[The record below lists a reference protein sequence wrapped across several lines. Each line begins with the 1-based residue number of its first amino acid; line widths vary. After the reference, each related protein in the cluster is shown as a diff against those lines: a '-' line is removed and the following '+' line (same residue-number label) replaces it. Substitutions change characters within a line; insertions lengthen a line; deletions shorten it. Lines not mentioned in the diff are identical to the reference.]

1 MSASGRVVVTGMGVV
16 SPLGN
21 SVAAFWSNLLA
32 GRSGIGPLTRFDGSA
47 LRCRIAGEVK
57 DFDITAYLPEK
68 EARRFDRFCHYALAA
83 SLQAVQQSGLS
94 ATRVDPERIGVV
106 VSSGV
111 GGLESMQEN
120 TRVLLERGVGRLS
133 PLTVPIMIPDMAS
146 GMLSIQFGFQGPNM
160 AVVTACASATH
171 SIGEAYWMIRRGDAD
186 AMLTGGTEAGL
197 VALGLGGFA
206 SMRAL
211 STRNDDPEHAS
222 RPFDRDRDGFVPAE
236 GAGVLVLESLEL
248 AQTRGA
254 EILAELVGYG
264 LTGDAYH
271 ITAPDPEGRGAA
283 RSVRMA
289 LARAG
294 VAPEAVS
301 YINAHGTST
310 PLNDQMETQ
319 ALKAALGAAA
329 YRIPISSTKS
339 MTGHALGAAGGL
351 ESVACIQALR
361 HGVIPGT
368 MNYQTPDP
376 DCDLDYV
383 PNACRELPVQLALN
397 VSFGFGGHN
406 AALLF
411 KKVS

>member
-1 MSASGRVVVTGMGVV
+1 MGVV

-21 SVAAFWSNLLA
+21 AVGPFWEGLLA
-32 GRSGIGPLTRFDGSA
+32 GRSGIGPITRFDASN

-57 DFDITAYLPEK
+57 GFEITSYLPEK
-68 EARRFDRFCHYALAA
+68 EARRFDRFCHFALAA
-83 SLQAVQQSGLS
+83 AVEAVRQAGVS
-94 ATRVDPERIGVV
+94 AVTVEPERVGVV

-111 GGLESMQEN
+111 GGLESTQEN
-120 TRVLLERGVGRLS
+120 IRTLIERGANRLP

-146 GMLSIQFGFQGPNM
+146 GMLSIHFGFSGPNL

-171 SIGEAYWMIRRGDAD
+171 SIGEAFWMIRRGDAD
-186 AMLTGGTEAGL
+186 VMLAGGAEAGL
-197 VALGLGGFA
+197 VAVGVGGFA

-211 STRNDDPEHAS
+211 STRNDDPQHAS

-236 GAGVLVLESLEL
+236 GAGVLVLEGLEH
-248 AQTRGA
+248 ARQRSA
-254 EILAELVGYG
+254 EILAEVVGYG

-271 ITAPDPEGRGAA
+271 ITAPDPEAKGAA
-283 RSVRMA
+283 RSVRQA
-289 LARAG
+289 LAQAG
-294 VAPEAVS
+294 VAPEEIG

-310 PLNDQMETQ
+310 PLNDAMETL
-319 ALKAALGAAA
+319 ALKSALGSAA

-339 MTGHALGAAGGL
+339 LTGHALGAAGGL

-361 HGVIPGT
+361 QGVVPGT
-368 MNYQTPDP
+368 MNYETPDP

-383 PNACRELPVQLALN
+383 PNACREVPVGLALN

-406 AALLF
+406 AAVLF
-411 KKVS
+411 KKAP

>member
-1 MSASGRVVVTGMGVV
+1 MGVV

-21 SVAAFWSNLLA
+21 SVAAFWAGLLA
-32 GRSGIGPLTRFDGSA
+32 GRSGIGPLTRFDASA
-47 LRCRIAGEVK
+47 LRCRIAGEVR
-57 DFDITAYLPEK
+57 DFDVTAYLPEK
-68 EARRFDRFCHYALAA
+68 EARRFDRFCHFALAA
-83 SLQAVQQSGLS
+83 ATEAVRQAGIS
-94 ATRVDPERIGVV
+94 AASEDPTRVGVL

-111 GGLESMQEN
+111 GGLGSMEESV
-120 TRVLLERGVGRLS
+120 RVLVERGPNRLS

-146 GMLSIQFGFQGPNM
+146 GMLSIQFGFSGPNL

-171 SIGEAYWMIRRGDAD
+171 SIGEAVWMIRRGDAD
-186 AMLTGGTEAGL
+186 VMLAGGSEAGL
-197 VALGLGGFA
+197 VAVGIGGFA

-211 STRNDDPEHAS
+211 STRNDDPQHAS

-236 GAGVLVLESLEL
+236 GAGVLVLEGLEH
-248 AQTRGA
+248 AQARGA
-254 EILAELVGYG
+254 QILAEVVGYG
-264 LTGDAYH
+264 LSGDAYH
-271 ITAPDPEGRGAA
+271 ITAPDPEGKGAA
-283 RSVRMA
+283 RSVRNA
-289 LARAG
+289 LAQAG
-294 VAPEAVS
+294 VAPEALS

-310 PLNDQMETQ
+310 PLNDRMETV
-319 ALKAALGAAA
+319 ALKAALGPAA

-361 HGVIPGT
+361 HNVIPGT
-368 MNYQTPDP
+368 MNYETPDP

-383 PNACRELPVQLALN
+383 PNACRELPVELALN

-411 KKVS
+411 KKAP

>member
-1 MSASGRVVVTGMGVV
+1 MTGAERVVVTGMGVV

-21 SVAAFWSNLLA
+21 SVAAFWAGLLA
-32 GRSGIGPLTRFDGSA
+32 GRSGIGPLTRFDASA
-47 LRCRIAGEVK
+47 LRCRIAGEVR
-57 DFDITAYLPEK
+57 DFDVTAYLPEK
-68 EARRFDRFCHYALAA
+68 EARRFDRFCHFALAA
-83 SLQAVQQSGLS
+83 ATEAVRQAGIS
-94 ATRVDPERIGVV
+94 AASEDPTRVGVL

-111 GGLESMQEN
+111 GGLGSMEESV
-120 TRVLLERGVGRLS
+120 RVLVERGPNRLS

-146 GMLSIQFGFQGPNM
+146 GMLSIQFGFSGPNL

-171 SIGEAYWMIRRGDAD
+171 SIGEAVWMIRRGDAD
-186 AMLTGGTEAGL
+186 VMLAGGSEAGL
-197 VALGLGGFA
+197 VAVGIGGFA

-211 STRNDDPEHAS
+211 STRNDDPQHAS

-236 GAGVLVLESLEL
+236 GAGVLVLEGLEH
-248 AQTRGA
+248 AQARGA
-254 EILAELVGYG
+254 QILAEVVGYG
-264 LTGDAYH
+264 LSGDAYH
-271 ITAPDPEGRGAA
+271 ITAPDPEGKGAA
-283 RSVRMA
+283 RSVRNA
-289 LARAG
+289 LAQAG
-294 VAPEAVS
+294 VAPEALS

-310 PLNDQMETQ
+310 PLNDRMETV
-319 ALKAALGAAA
+319 ALKAALGPAA

-361 HGVIPGT
+361 HNVIPGT
-368 MNYQTPDP
+368 MNYETPDP

-383 PNACRELPVQLALN
+383 PNACRELPVELALN

-411 KKVS
+411 KKAP

>member
-1 MSASGRVVVTGMGVV
+1 MNASGRVVVTGMGVV

-21 SVAAFWSNLLA
+21 TVEAFWSSLLA
-32 GRSGIGPLTRFDGSA
+32 GRSGIGPLTRFDASA

-68 EARRFDRFCHYALAA
+68 EARRFDRFCHYALVA
-83 SLQAVQQSGLS
+83 SLQAVRQSGLS
-94 ATRVDPERIGVV
+94 ATSADPERIGVI

-146 GMLSIQFGFQGPNM
+146 GMLSIQFGFQGPNL

-186 AMLTGGTEAGL
+186 AMLAGGTEAGL

-236 GAGVLVLESLEL
+236 GAGVLVLESLEQ

-283 RSVRMA
+283 RSVRQA

-294 VAPEAVS
+294 VAPEEVG

-310 PLNDQMETQ
+310 PLNDRMETV
-319 ALKAALGAAA
+319 ALKAALGSAA
-329 YRIPISSTKS
+329 YRIPVSSTKS
-339 MTGHALGAAGGL
+339 MTGHALGAAGGF
-351 ESVACIQALR
+351 ESIACIQALR
-361 HGVIPGT
+361 YGVIPGT

-376 DCDLDYV
+376 ECDLDYV
-383 PNACRELPVQLALN
+383 PNACREVPVRLALN

-411 KKVS
+411 KKAS